1 MTHLTKHKFFT
12 VNTALVVL
20 LVAVCAAA
28 LLIGPESVDWR
39 GLIDGTDLKSQ
50 AIVFVSRLPRI
61 ILAAIVGL
69 ALASSGGAYQALLRN
84 PLADPFI
91 LGIAGGAALA
101 SVIAIGFGIPFAFVS
116 VAAFGGALAAMMV
129 IFSLARTKGRLP
141 VHTLLLTGVVF
152 NAFCFALILF
162 INSVVRM
169 EQAYQILFLLIG
181 NLEVTDTTT
190 VMIAAVFVGLGFALL
205 CSVAGRMNVM
215 SLGDEQAHALGVDA
229 ERTRHIIF
237 IATSLMVGAAVS
249 VAGLVGFVGLF
260 IPHAV
265 RLIFGADHRLLI
277 PASGL
282 VGAAFLVAADTT
294 ARTVLMHTSMPT
306 QLPVGVI
313 TALIGAP
320 AFMILLKKQLTG
332 TRGSGLGARN

>member
-1 MTHLTKHKFFT
+1 MTHLTRNKYIA
-12 VNTALVVL
+12 VNAALVVL
-20 LVAVCAAA
+20 MIATCAAA
-28 LLIGPESVDWR
+28 LFIGPESVNWR
-39 GLIDGTDLKSQ
+39 GLLDGTDVMSY

-61 ILAAIVGL
+61 ILAAVVGL

-101 SVIAIGFGIPFAFVS
+101 SVVSIGFGVPFAFVS
-116 VAAFGGALAAMMV
+116 VAAFAGALAAMTI
-129 IFSLARTKGRLP
+129 IFSLAGAKGRLP

-181 NLEVTDTTT
+181 NLEVTDIST
-190 VMIAAVFVGLGFALL
+190 VMIAACFVGSGFALL
-205 CSVAGRMNVM
+205 CWVSGRMNVM

-229 ERTRHIIF
+229 ERTRRIIF
-237 IATSLMVGAAVS
+237 VATSLMVGAAVS

-260 IPHAV
+260 VPHAV
-265 RLIFGADHRLLI
+265 RLILGSDHRLLI
-277 PASGL
+277 PASGF
-282 VGAAFLVAADTT
+282 VGAIFLIAADTA
-294 ARTVLMHTSMPT
+294 ARTMLMHTSTPT

-320 AFMILLKKQLTG
+320 AFMLLLKKQL
-332 TRGSGLGARN
+332 RVA

>member
-1 MTHLTKHKFFT
+1 MTHLTRNKFFAI
-12 VNTALVVL
+12 NLALIALLATA
-20 LVAVCAAA
+20 CAAA
-28 LLIGPESVDWR
+28 IIIGPERVDWR
-39 GLIDGTDLKSQ
+39 GLIDGVDPRSY

-61 ILAAIVGL
+61 MLAAIVGL

-91 LGIAGGAALA
+91 LGIAGGAALS
-101 SVIAIGFGIPFAFVS
+101 SVIAIGFGVPFALVS
-116 VAAFGGALAAMMV
+116 IAAFAGALVAMTI

-190 VMIAAVFVGLGFALL
+190 VMVAAAFIGMGFALL
-205 CSVAGRMNVM
+205 CSVSGRMNVM
-215 SLGDEQAHALGVDA
+215 SLGDEQAHALGIDA
-229 ERTRHIIF
+229 ERTRRIIF
-237 IATSLMVGAAVS
+237 VATSLMVGAAVS
-249 VAGLVGFVGLF
+249 TAGLVGFVGLF

-265 RLIFGADHRLLI
+265 RLVFGSDHRLLI
-277 PASGL
+277 PASGF
-282 VGAAFLVAADTT
+282 VGAIFLIAADTA
-294 ARTVLMHTSMPT
+294 ARTMLMHSSTPT

-320 AFMILLKKQLTG
+320 AFMILLRKQL
-332 TRGSGLGARN
+332 RGAQA

>member
-1 MTHLTKHKFFT
+1 MTHLTKNKFIA
-12 VNTALVVL
+12 VNAAL
-20 LVAVCAAA
+20 AA
-28 LLIGPESVDWR
+28 LLLITCVVALFIGPERVNWR
-39 GLIDGTDLKSQ
+39 GLIDGTDIMSY

-61 ILAAIVGL
+61 ILAAVVGL

-101 SVIAIGFGIPFAFVS
+101 SVISIGFGIPFMLVSLAAFV
-116 VAAFGGALAAMMV
+116 GALAAMTI
-129 IFSLARTKGRLP
+129 IFSFAKAKGRLP

-181 NLEVTDTTT
+181 NLEVTNITT
-190 VMIAAVFVGLGFALL
+190 VMIAACFVGLGFLLL
-205 CSVAGRMNVM
+205 CWVSGRMNVM

-229 ERTRHIIF
+229 EHTRRIIF
-237 IATSLMVGAAVS
+237 VATSLMVGAAVS

-265 RLIFGADHRLLI
+265 RLIFGSDHRLLI

-282 VGAAFLVAADTT
+282 VGAIFLIAADTA
-294 ARTVLMHTSMPT
+294 ARTVLMQTSTPT

-320 AFMILLKKQLTG
+320 AFMFLLKKQL
-332 TRGSGLGARN
+332 RGVQS

>member
-1 MTHLTKHKFFT
+1 MTHLTKQKFFA
-12 VNTALVVL
+12 VNAILIVLVII
-20 LVAVCAAA
+20 VCAVAIV
-28 LLIGPESVDWR
+28 IGPEHVDWR
-39 GLIDGTDLKSQ
+39 GLIDGTDLRAH

-101 SVIAIGFGIPFAFVS
+101 SVIAMGFGVPFTFVS
-116 VAAFGGALAAMMV
+116 IAAFGGALAAMLI
-129 IFSLARTKGRLP
+129 IFSLARTKGKLP

-190 VMIAAVFVGLGFALL
+190 VMIAAAFVGLGFALL

-215 SLGDEQAHALGVDA
+215 SLGDEQAHTLGIDA
-229 ERTRHIIF
+229 EHTRRIIF

-265 RLIFGADHRLLI
+265 RLVFGSDHRLLI
-277 PASGL
+277 PASGFI
-282 VGAAFLVAADTT
+282 GAAFLVAADTA
-294 ARTVLMHTSMPT
+294 ARTVLMHTSTPT

-320 AFMILLKKQLTG
+320 AFMLLLRKQL
-332 TRGSGLGARN
+332 RGAES